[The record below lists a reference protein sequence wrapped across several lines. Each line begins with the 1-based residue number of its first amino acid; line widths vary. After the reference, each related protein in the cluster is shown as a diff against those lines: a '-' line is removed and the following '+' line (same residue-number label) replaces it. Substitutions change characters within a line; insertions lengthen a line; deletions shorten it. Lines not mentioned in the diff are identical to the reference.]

1 MKKLI
6 LSAISISIAIIVI
19 SGNAYALKT
28 MKVYPDYTI
37 NVRLDIDKEGYYQVS
52 ISIRNNATKETI
64 KGWNLHDTVT
74 QVKLDSSGE
83 LKSFTKTFDRDREE
97 YNYPDAF
104 NYAVENAFRI
114 ALIIQDAGL
123 IPQIDFKEFDLTNS
137 AGNMTGFKNFINISP
152 AIPTGEWRN
161 VR

>member
-6 LSAISISIAIIVI
+6 LSAITITIIVI
-19 SGNAYALKT
+19 SGNTYALKT
-28 MKVYPDYTI
+28 VKVYPDYTI
-37 NVRLDIDKEGYYQVS
+37 NVRLDTEPGGTEYQVS

-64 KGWNLHDTVT
+64 KGWNMHDTAI
-74 QVKLDSSGE
+74 QVKLNSSGE
-83 LKSFTKTFDRDREE
+83 LKSFTKKFDLRLHQEG
-97 YNYPDAF
+97 NYKDAF
-104 NYAVENAFRI
+104 NFAVETAFHL

-137 AGNMTGFKNFINISP
+137 AGGMTNFNNFQYTP
-152 AIPTGEWRN
+152 TIPTGEWRN